1 MAAPTH
7 YLKKRDLLHGPKV
20 SASVLSAAG
29 REYLS
34 RQAYSDALD
43 FFEKARDREGLEQIK
58 AVALKNGDSFLL
70 ARLERFDQTLVTQTD
85 WEQSERAATS
95 RGVESMATCARRKLA
110 PPAEEQTVHAPA
122 PGELP
127 LEEA

>member
-20 SASVLSAAG
+20 TPATLAATG
-29 REYLS
+29 REFLN

-43 FFEKARDREGLEQIK
+43 FFEKARDREGIARIK
-58 AVALKNGDSFLL
+58 EVALENGDAFLL
-70 ARLERFDQTLVTQTD
+70 ARLERFESALVTPAD
-85 WEQSERAATS
+85 WEQVERNATR
-95 RGVESMATCARRKLA
+95 RGVESMAACARRKLA
-110 PPAEEQTVHAPA
+110 PPAAEVAIAAPV
-122 PGELP
+122 PGEHP